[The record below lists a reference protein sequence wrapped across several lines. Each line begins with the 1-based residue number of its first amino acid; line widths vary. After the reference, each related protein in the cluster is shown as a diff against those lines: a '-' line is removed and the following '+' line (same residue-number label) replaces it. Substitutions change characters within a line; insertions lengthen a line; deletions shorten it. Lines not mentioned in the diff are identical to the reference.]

1 MHYVLIK
8 VFVVADS
15 SDDQLQKTAEVIMN
29 MPVHGSSIRR
39 WAVAAWPDIRT
50 STTETVM
57 NSYTNWRILGLFGPA
72 PSGSGSCPVA
82 HHGVEPGKAAQLAPE
97 TRGRFSFK
105 IFGKMT
111 L

>member
-29 MPVHGSSIRR
+29 MPVHGSSIRQ

-50 STTETVM
+50 SMTETVM
-57 NSYTNWRILGLFGPA
+57 NSYTNWRRLLSAWSTVSLSAMMLSNHQMNMNPNA
-72 PSGSGSCPVA
+72 S
-82 HHGVEPGKAAQLAPE
+82 
-97 TRGRFSFK
+97 
-105 IFGKMT
+105 
-111 L
+111 